1 MDARV
6 KPAHDERPSL
16 RRARRRKRNRLDP
29 GKVELARR
37 MIDIEADHVAVGV
50 EINVE
55 TFDNLPRLRARRALQ
70 LDIEAVRLR
79 IVMQLHGAIAEIAVE
94 ERVMDRRAIVECNR
108 DWMLPRSDIN
118 KWMHQ
123 RFTANYALSP

>member
-6 KPAHDERPSL
+6 KPAHDERPSH

-79 IVMQLHGAIAEIAVE
+79 IIMQLHGSSSRKLRSKNALWTVAPSSSVTT
-94 ERVMDRRAIVECNR
+94 RRNR
-108 DWMLPRSDIN
+108 GLVSPLTRILPQKRRRPSD
-118 KWMHQ
+118 
-123 RFTANYALSP
+123 